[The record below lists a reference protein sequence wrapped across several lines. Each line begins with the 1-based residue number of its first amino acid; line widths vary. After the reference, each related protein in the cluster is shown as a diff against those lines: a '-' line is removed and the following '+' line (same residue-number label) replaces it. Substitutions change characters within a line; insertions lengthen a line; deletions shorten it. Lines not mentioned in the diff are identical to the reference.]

1 MASYDKPEVVER
13 DVKDKEHEEDDKPEV
28 VVRGVNVRGVQD
40 REHKEN
46 DKEEE
51 KGGFLEK
58 VKDFIHDIDEKNEGA
73 IGFGSQLQM

>member
-1 MASYDKPEVVER
+1 MKAWRPTISLKLLKGMLI
-13 DVKDKEHEEDDKPEV
+13 KDKEHEEDDKPEV
-28 VVRGVNVRGVQD
+28 VVRGVKD

-58 VKDFIHDIDEKNEGA
+58 VKDFIHDIGEKNEGA